1 MAKHPTN
8 SKSTQALQIAHSA
21 HVELPLPMLSAL
33 EDIDRAFFG
42 VCIEAGKQ
50 VLGAMME
57 HDRTA
62 LCGPPWKPGEE
73 RPGRRAGST
82 ESPVTL
88 GGRRIA
94 IRRPRVRS
102 VQGEELGLPSFE
114 AATDRDPLD
123 RHTLE
128 AMAAGVSTRRYAR
141 SLDRLPP
148 AETERSTSKSAV
160 SRRLV
165 ALTEQKLGDWLSQP
179 LDELDLKIVMLDGI
193 YFRDHCILVAL
204 GVDSDGKKHPLGIR
218 EGNTENGTVAK
229 SLLADLVARG
239 LPTDRALVFVIDGS
253 KALRH
258 AIEKTFGDL
267 ALIQRCPVHK
277 RRNVLGHLPQ
287 SARPSIKRALDEAW
301 NTTDARRA
309 QRLLENLARS
319 LEASHPGAAASL
331 REGLEDTLTLLRLGV
346 KGTLLQSLRS
356 TNAIESLNDKIAT
369 YTRRVKRWQG
379 GKMMLRW
386 VGAAILDARE
396 GFRGIRGLKDMPTLV
411 DALRRH
417 EKSLQ
422 QDNEA
427 A

>member
-1 MAKHPTN
+1 
-8 SKSTQALQIAHSA
+8 
-21 HVELPLPMLSAL
+21 MLSAL
-33 EDIDRAFFG
+33 EDIDHAFFG
-42 VCIEAGKQ
+42 VCVEAGKQ
-50 VLGAMME
+50 VLSAMME

-62 LCGPPWKPGEE
+62 LCGLPWKPDEE
-73 RPGRRAGST
+73 RAGRRAGST

-102 VQGEELGLPSFE
+102 VGGEELGLPSFE

-128 AMAAGVSTRRYAR
+128 AVAAGVSTRRYAQ

-148 AETERSTSKSAV
+148 TQTARSTSKSAV
-160 SRRLV
+160 SRRFV
-165 ALTEQKLGDWLSQP
+165 ALTEQKLCEWLSQP
-179 LDELDLKIVMLDGI
+179 LEQLDLKIVMLDGI

-204 GVDSDGKKHPLGIR
+204 GVDSDGQKHPLGIR
-218 EGNTENGTVAK
+218 EGNTENGVVVKA
-229 SLLADLVARG
+229 LLTDLVERG
-239 LPTDRALVFVIDGS
+239 LSTDQARVFVIDGS

-258 AIEKTFGDL
+258 SIEKTFGDF

-287 SARPSIKRALDEAW
+287 SARPSTQRALDEAW
-301 NTTDARRA
+301 NATDPARA
-309 QRLLENLARS
+309 KRLLENLARS
-319 LEASHPGAAASL
+319 LNPSHPGAAGSL
-331 REGLEDTLTLLRLGV
+331 REGLDDTLTLLRLGV
-346 KGTLLQSLRS
+346 RGNLLRSLRS

-379 GKMMLRW
+379 GTMMLRW
-386 VGAAILDARE
+386 VGAAVLDARK
-396 GFRGIRGLKDMPTLV
+396 GFRGVRGLKDMPVLV
-411 DALRRH
+411 AALRHH
-417 EKSLQ
+417 EKSLHE
-422 QDNEA
+422 DHEA

>member
-1 MAKHPTN
+1 MSNHSTKTQ
-8 SKSTQALQIAHSA
+8 STQDLQLAHSA
-21 HVELPLPMLSAL
+21 HVEVPLPMLSAL
-33 EDIDRAFFG
+33 EDIESAFFG
-42 VCIEAGKQ
+42 VCIEAGKH

-62 LCGPPWKPGEE
+62 LCGLPWKPDEE

-82 ESPVTL
+82 ESPITL

-102 VQGEELGLPSFE
+102 IDGDELSLPSFD

-123 RHTLE
+123 RQTLA
-128 AMAAGVSTRRYAR
+128 AMAAGVPTRRYGP
-141 SLDRLPP
+141 SLDPLPP
-148 AETERSTSKSAV
+148 TETERSTSKSAV
-160 SRRLV
+160 SRRFV

-193 YFRDHCILVAL
+193 HFRDHCILVAL

-218 EGNTENGTVAK
+218 EGNTENSAVARA
-229 SLLADLVARG
+229 LLSDLVERG
-239 LPTDRALVFVIDGS
+239 LRTDRAIVFVIDGS
-253 KALRH
+253 KALRQ
-258 AIEKTFGDL
+258 AIEKTFGSL
-267 ALIQRCPVHK
+267 ALIQRCAVHK

-287 SARPSIKRALDEAW
+287 SERGSVKRALDEAW
-301 NTTDARRA
+301 NSDDPKRA
-309 QRLLENLARS
+309 KRLLENLARS
-319 LEASHPGAAASL
+319 LESQHPGAAASL
-331 REGLEDTLTLLRLGV
+331 GEGLDDTLTLLRLGV
-346 KGTLLQSLRS
+346 RGTLFQSIRS

-369 YTRRVKRWQG
+369 YTRRVKQWSG

-396 GFRGIRGLKDMPTLV
+396 GMRGVRGLKDMTILCN
-411 DALRRH
+411 ALERH
-417 EKSLQ
+417 EKTLHSGS
-422 QDNEA
+422 EA

>member
-1 MAKHPTN
+1 MAKHSTKSKPT
-8 SKSTQALQIAHSA
+8 QDLHIAHTA
-21 HVELPLPMLSAL
+21 RVELPLPMLSAL

-62 LCGPPWKPGEE
+62 LCGLPWKPDEE
-73 RPGRRAGST
+73 RVGRRAGST

-102 VQGEELGLPSFE
+102 VDGEELGLPSFE

-123 RHTLE
+123 RHTLD
-128 AMAAGVSTRRYAR
+128 AMAVGVSTRRYAQ

-148 AETERSTSKSAV
+148 EETERSTSKSAV
-160 SRRLV
+160 SRRFV
-165 ALTEQKLGDWLSQP
+165 ALTEQKLGEWLSQP
-179 LDELDLKIVMLDGI
+179 LDELDLKVVMLDGI
-193 YFRDHCILVAL
+193 YFRDHCILVVL
-204 GVDSDGKKHPLGIR
+204 GVDSDGQKHPLGIR
-218 EGNTENGTVAK
+218 EGNTENAAVAK
-229 SLLADLVARG
+229 ALLADLVERG
-239 LPTDRALVFVIDGS
+239 LPTDRALVFVVDGS

-258 AIEKTFGDL
+258 AIEKTFGGF

-287 SARPSIKRALDEAW
+287 SARSSIKRALDEAW
-301 NTTDARRA
+301 NATDPARA

-319 LEASHPGAAASL
+319 LEQSYPGAAASL
-331 REGLEDTLTLLRLGV
+331 LEGLEDTLTLLRLGV
-346 KGTLLQSLRS
+346 RGNLLHSLRS

-386 VGAAILDARE
+386 VGAAVLDARK
-396 GFRGIRGLKDMPTLV
+396 GFRGVRGLKDMSILV

-417 EKSLQ
+417 EKSLHA
-422 QDNEA
+422 DHEA

>member
-1 MAKHPTN
+1 MSKHST
-8 SKSTQALQIAHSA
+8 KSDPRQDLSIAHSA

-33 EDIDRAFFG
+33 EDIESAFFG

-57 HDRTA
+57 HDRTV
-62 LCGPPWKPGEE
+62 LCGLPWKPDEE

-102 VQGEELGLPSFE
+102 IDGEELGLPSFE

-128 AMAAGVSTRRYAR
+128 AVAAGVSTRRYAG

-148 AETERSTSKSAV
+148 TETERSTSKSAV
-160 SRRLV
+160 SRRFV
-165 ALTEQKLGDWLSQP
+165 ALTEEKLGEWLSQP

-204 GVDSDGKKHPLGIR
+204 GIDSDGKKHPLGIR
-218 EGNTENGTVAK
+218 EGNTENTAVAK
-229 SLLADLVARG
+229 ALLADLVERG
-239 LPTDRALVFVIDGS
+239 LPIDRALVFVIDGS
-253 KALRH
+253 KGLRN
-258 AIEKTFGDL
+258 AIEKTFRAM
-267 ALIQRCPVHK
+267 ALLQRCPVHK
-277 RRNVLGHLPQ
+277 RKNVLGHLPKT
-287 SARPSIKRALDEAW
+287 ARPSVKRALDEAW
-301 NTTDARRA
+301 NTDDPKRA

-319 LEASHPGAAASL
+319 LEQSHPGAAASL
-331 REGLEDTLTLLRLGV
+331 REGLEDTLTLMRLGV
-346 KGTLLQSLRS
+346 RGTLLQSLRS
-356 TNAIESLNDKIAT
+356 TNPIESLNDKIAS

-379 GKMMLRW
+379 GKMILRW
-386 VGAAILDARE
+386 VGAAVLDARK
-396 GFRGIRGLKDMPTLV
+396 GFRGVRGLNDMSTLV
-411 DALRRH
+411 KALRRH
-417 EKSLQ
+417 EESLHA
-422 QDNEA
+422 DNKA